1 MRMRKKKWAR
11 PELAACEYFIDE
23 PETLKGKWNKS
34 FEKTQ
39 PVYLE
44 LGCGKSPFLA
54 KMGLLHEDIN
64 FIGIDSKTAGIF
76 VFQAWQISFKQK
88 RRADLCCTAIILTIQ
103 NTVVFYYLIYYYN
116 FIY

>member
-1 MRMRKKKWAR
+1 M
-11 PELAACEYFIDE
+11 
-23 PETLKGKWNKS
+23 N
-34 FEKTQ
+34 
-39 PVYLE
+39 
-44 LGCGKSPFLA
+44 SPA
-54 KMGLLHEDIN
+54 GTAQLLIFCRGIIN

-116 FIY
+116 FLY